1 MQDNFKLPAEEVSRS
16 MPPPTTRNREWVPSD
31 GAPLPTPSPMEIWVQ
46 FFFGYDSGSVLSD
59 LMNRTVFSV
68 FSAGLSRDHI
78 ILTAFA

>member
-1 MQDNFKLPAEEVSRS
+1 MKEGQQRQLVALPPSDD
-16 MPPPTTRNREWVPSD
+16 PPTTRNREWVPSD